1 MPKKKFV
8 TILHAPVEGELKSL
22 TVKNDLKMFQT
33 LVGGLV
39 QPVPMRMTRKEWRNW
54 GKQAEQLG
62 IPNIKNPLIVV
73 NEEGLLKQ
81 LPPNPYFREY
91 VGDVFLI
98 DDKDFD

>member
-1 MPKKKFV
+1 MAKKPFV
-8 TILHAPVEGELKSL
+8 TILYAPVEGELKSL
-22 TVKNDLKMFQT
+22 SIKNDLKMFQT
-33 LVGGLV
+33 LVGGYI

-54 GKQAEQLG
+54 GKQAERLG

-91 VGDVFLI
+91 VGSVFLI